1 MRSNP
6 NKHVAYINVCLTLEE
21 ILVKE
26 KKSTVEKPLE
36 EIEEIEIIEKVS
48 IQQLANKYTV
58 LLTFEAPT
66 PQNGQALKQFVGF
79 CRRIVWVC
87 DHFVGLVLI
96 GFKNLD

>member
-6 NKHVAYINVCLTLEE
+6 NKHVAYISVYLTLEE

-66 PQNGQALKQFVGF
+66 PQNGQTLKEFVGF
-79 CRRIVWVC
+79 CRQIV
-87 DHFVGLVLI
+87 
-96 GFKNLD
+96 